1 MGKIIVKLTSILL
14 PCIFIFIASLS
25 RPVDA
30 DLGWHLRYGQEFFA
44 THSVARTN
52 TFSTD
57 MAGFA
62 WANISWGIDL
72 FYYAIFALGGF
83 WGLTIAGSVVVMLT
97 FVFFALAWEL
107 DFWEKAFIFPVLA
120 YIERSINN
128 VSFRGQLVSMM
139 LLGLLVYLLS
149 KFERGSTKALYL
161 VPILF
166 WIWANMHGQ
175 YILGTAVFA
184 FWAASRILFSFRE
197 QGYKVKA
204 TLSQSREIILVGI
217 LVLLTPLLNPFGSA
231 VYTDAFLHF
240 RNPLLKAVSE
250 YVPAAELSM
259 PWLNHILILVVTL
272 VGLVWYILKK
282 KVSEIVPTTLGG
294 GVFYILSF
302 AVKRYSWSAYY
313 FAFPYLKPLVAF
325 IKPES
330 RRVRFIVPTIL
341 FIVYIA
347 FVSYLKYPFTEYT
360 QMTWDDFCGYA
371 TDCSPQAARFLEK
384 MPDKGHLYT
393 YYGWGGW
400 LIWNYRDIKPS
411 MDGRMHLW
419 VDDKDHS
426 AFKEYYDY
434 EQNFTDID
442 HSDYDTVFIS
452 SSKPLYNRLN
462 QLVYEGRWKKVY
474 EDASSGIFVREKNPQ
489 T

>member
-1 MGKIIVKLTSILL
+1 MKKIVIRLTSILL
-14 PCIFIFIASLS
+14 PCLFIFIASIS
-25 RPVDA
+25 RPADA

-44 THSVARTN
+44 THSIARTN

-57 MAGFA
+57 MAGFH

-72 FYYAIFALGGF
+72 FYFVIFALGGF
-83 WGLTIAGSVVVMLT
+83 WGLTIAGALVVTLT

-107 DFWEKAFIFPVLA
+107 DYFEKAFIFPILA
-120 YIERSINN
+120 YIERPIND
-128 VSFRGQLVSMM
+128 VSFRGQLVSVM
-139 LLGLLVYLLS
+139 LLGLLMYLLS

-166 WIWANMHGQ
+166 WLWANLHGQ
-175 YILGTAVFA
+175 YILGTAVFG
-184 FWAASRILFSFRE
+184 FWAASRFLFIFRE

-204 TLSQSREIILVGI
+204 TLSQSRKIILVGI
-217 LVLLTPLLNPFGSA
+217 LALLTPLLNPFGFA

-240 RNPLLKAVSE
+240 NNPLLKDVSE
-250 YVPAAELSM
+250 YVPSAELSM
-259 PWLNHILILVVTL
+259 DWLNHILIFIFSLI
-272 VGLVWYILKK
+272 GLTWYILKK
-282 KVSEIVPTTLGG
+282 KGSEIIPTTLGG

-313 FAFPYLKPLVAF
+313 FAFPYLKPLAAF

-330 RRVRFIVPTIL
+330 KKARFIAPTIL
-341 FIVYIA
+341 FIFYIA
-347 FVSYLKYPFTEYT
+347 FVSYLKYPFTQYT
-360 QMTWDDFCGYA
+360 QMTWNDFCGYA
-371 TDCSPQAARFLEK
+371 TDCSPQAAKFLGK

-419 VDDKDHS
+419 MDDKGHS

-442 HSDYDTVFIS
+442 KSDYDTVFIS
-452 SSKPLYNRLN
+452 STKPLYNRLN
-462 QLVYEGRWKKVY
+462 QLVYEGKWEKVY
-474 EDASSGIFVREKNPQ
+474 EDASTGIFVRVRKSS
-489 T
+489 